1 MKIYVDELPYYGE
14 YCPFKDTC
22 WQSETDDCP
31 DIGIN
36 IKFVAMKIH
45 TNV

>member
-1 MKIYVDELPYYGE
+1 MESIVLLKILVGKVKLMIVL
-14 YCPFKDTC
+14 
-22 WQSETDDCP
+22 